1 MLEFEA
7 PYQSEFMFRV
17 ENVYSKLSDLG
28 LSLAFLLVLFVLLLP
43 LPLGLF
49 SPLADDVYQL
59 SICEH
64 GGLMCRPDRLL
75 LFLLTPL
82 SQFLMERSRKLNL
95 RCRHF

>member
-49 SPLADDVYQL
+49 SPLADDV
-59 SICEH
+59 H
-64 GGLMCRPDRLL
+64 
-75 LFLLTPL
+75 
-82 SQFLMERSRKLNL
+82 
-95 RCRHF
+95 